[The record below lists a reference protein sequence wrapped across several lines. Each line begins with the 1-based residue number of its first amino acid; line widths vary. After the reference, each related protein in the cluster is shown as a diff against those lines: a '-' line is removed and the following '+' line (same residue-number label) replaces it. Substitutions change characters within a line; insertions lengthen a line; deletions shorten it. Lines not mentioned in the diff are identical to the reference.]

1 MVMKNPF
8 SQYVDNQVNTATPG
22 RLIVLAYDGAIRFA
36 NAGME
41 AMKARGLYE
50 QSTSIAKAQAIIGEL
65 MCSLD
70 DKAAPDL
77 AASLKSL
84 YAYML
89 DLLTEANIHDNADA
103 LREVI
108 GLLTDMRA
116 AWAEAEIMVRSGRLT
131 SEEALAA

>member
-36 NAGME
+36 KAGME
-41 AMKARGLYE
+41 AMKAGKLYE
-50 QSTSIAKAQAIIGEL
+50 QSTSIAKAQAIISEL

-70 DKAAPDL
+70 EKANPQL

-84 YAYML
+84 YTYMF
-89 DLLTEANIHDNADA
+89 DMLTEANIHDNIAA
-103 LREVI
+103 VEEAI
-108 GLLTDMRA
+108 GLLNEMRA
-116 AWAEAEIMVRSGRLT
+116 AWAEAEIMVRSGRL
-131 SEEALAA
+131 SAEEALAA